1 MKKLDSFPTHKTGD
15 LEYRAGHVLPY
26 GATPRNDHS
35 HFISELFF
43 YCQIS
48 AFFVEIVPDTH
59 HNPQIAQRLF
69 AKSGCGRFTP

>member
-1 MKKLDSFPTHKTGD
+1 MKKLDSFPTHKIGD

-48 AFFVEIVPDTH
+48 AFFVEIVPDTASH
-59 HNPQIAQRLF
+59 VAP
-69 AKSGCGRFTP
+69 